1 MKKIIGTTFT
11 SPDPPAQR
19 IGSTDGAK
27 RGSPQNRLDE
37 VRPLR
42 TFQKGVVPQQD
53 LALTTNF
60 RK

>member
-11 SPDPPAQR
+11 DPDPPAQR
-19 IGSTDGAK
+19 IGSTRGAK
-27 RGSPQNRLDE
+27 HASPQNRLDE
-37 VRPLR
+37 VRPIR
-42 TFQKGVVPQQD
+42 TYQKGVVPSPD